1 MVEEENMKNEG
12 ASFIDQIVEEAEE
25 KEMKLNRE
33 MADLMLLEIRNLQE
47 EIERVFEQAERE
59 RTIIKNWAITKNSKL
74 ASRIEW
80 ISKKL
85 ELFLKEE
92 NVKTLELAFGTIR
105 FRKQPDRIEII
116 DDELFLNNA
125 SSSTLTI
132 IPETAKADLSKIKA
146 FIKRSGRV
154 PQGCEVI
161 PGETKFSYSIN
172 NHKETEVNGTKET
185 GTGSEQK
192 NKLSVVI

>member
-1 MVEEENMKNEG
+1 
-12 ASFIDQIVEEAEE
+12 
-25 KEMKLNRE
+25 

-74 ASRIEW
+74 TNRIEW

-92 NVKTLELAFGTIR
+92 DVKTLELAFGTIR
-105 FRKQPDRIEII
+105 FRKQPDRIEIV

-125 SSSTLTI
+125 TSNMLTI
-132 IPETAKADLSKIKA
+132 VPESAKADLSKIKA
-146 FIKRSGRV
+146 FIKRSGRI
-154 PQGCEVI
+154 PQGCEMI
-161 PGETKFSYSIN
+161 PGSIKFSYNIN
-172 NHKETEVNGTKET
+172 NHKEAEVNGTKET
-185 GTGSEQK
+185 RIT
-192 NKLSVVI
+192 NKPIPKAAVVI

>member
-1 MVEEENMKNEG
+1 MKSEG
-12 ASFIDQIVEEAEE
+12 ARFIDELVKEAEE
-25 KEMKLNRE
+25 KEQKLNRE
-33 MADLMLLEIRNLQE
+33 LADLMLLEIRNLQE
-47 EIERVFEQAERE
+47 EIERVFDQAEKE

-92 NVKTLELAFGTIR
+92 NVKTLELAFGSLR
-105 FRKQPDRIEII
+105 FRKQPDRIEIV

-125 SSSTLTI
+125 SSSTLSI
-132 IPETAKADLSKIKA
+132 IPETAKADLNKIKA
-146 FIKRSGRV
+146 FIKRSGRT
-154 PQGCEVI
+154 PKGCEII
-161 PGETKFSYSIN
+161 PGEIKFSYTIN
-172 NHKETEVNGTKET
+172 NHQEVTLDGTKET
-185 GTGSEQK
+185 RTGSKQI

>member
-1 MVEEENMKNEG
+1 MKSEG
-12 ASFIDQIVEEAEE
+12 ADFISQLVKEAEE
-25 KEMKLNRE
+25 KEQKLNRE
-33 MADLMLLEIRNLQE
+33 MADMMLLEIRNLQE

-74 ASRIEW
+74 ANRIEW

-105 FRKQPDRIEII
+105 FRKQPDKVEII
-116 DDELFLNNA
+116 DDEQFLNNA
-125 SSSTLTI
+125 PSNVLTI
-132 IPETAKADLSKIKA
+132 VPETAKADMNKIKS

-154 PQGCEVI
+154 PKGCELL
-161 PGETKFSYSIN
+161 PGEIKFSYSIN
-172 NHKETEVNGTKET
+172 NHKEAEVNGTKET
-185 GTGSEQK
+185 RTT
-192 NKLSVVI
+192 NKPIPKSAVVV

>member
-1 MVEEENMKNEG
+1 MVEEENMKNKGTE
-12 ASFIDQIVEEAEE
+12 FISQMIADAEE
-25 KEMKLNRE
+25 KEAKLNRE

-47 EIERVFEQAERE
+47 EIEQTFEQAERE

-74 ASRIEW
+74 TNRIEW

-125 SSSTLTI
+125 TSNMLAI
-132 IPETAKADLSKIKA
+132 VPESAKADMNKIKA
-146 FIKRSGRV
+146 FIKRTGRV
-154 PQGCEVI
+154 PQGCELI
-161 PGETKFSYSIN
+161 KGGIKFSYNIN
-172 NHKETEVNGTKET
+172 NHKEAEGNGTKKT
-185 GTGSEQK
+185 GTSSKQT
-192 NKLSVVI
+192 NPLSVVI

>member
-1 MVEEENMKNEG
+1 MEN
-12 ASFIDQIVEEAEE
+12 FIDELIKEAEE
-25 KEMKLNRE
+25 KEQKLNHE

-47 EIERVFEQAERE
+47 EIERVFDQAEKE

-74 ASRIEW
+74 TTRIEW

-92 NVKTLELAFGTIR
+92 GVKTLELAFGSIR
-105 FRKQPDRIEII
+105 FRKQPDRVEII

-125 SSSTLTI
+125 TSNMLTI
-132 IPETAKADLSKIKA
+132 MPETAKADLSKIKA
-146 FIKRSGRV
+146 NIKRSGRI

-161 PGETKFSYSIN
+161 PGDTKFSYTIKKENGN
-172 NHKETEVNGTKET
+172 NGKEKVRASDKQPDESAIIV
-185 GTGSEQK
+185 
-192 NKLSVVI
+192 